1 MDAVRTFLEAQPLLA
16 LFLAIGS
23 GYLLGQVSIK
33 GFALGVGAVLF
44 TGLAIGAFAPKAA
57 PPGMVGTIGLLMFL
71 YGVGIQYGRQFF
83 AGLQGP
89 GLKWNVLAMV
99 GVTASMVVALY
110 CARLLDLSVPTAV
123 GLFAGSGTSTAAL
136 QAALAAAGN
145 QQPAVGYSV
154 AYPFGV
160 IGPILT
166 IYLVTSF
173 FKPKLAPVPPSL
185 RYGEVTID
193 KPLAIGKTLAAVEAL
208 LPDGVQ
214 VSGMRRNHANMLPD
228 PGVVLANNDAL
239 FLIGLPAA
247 VVQATQ
253 MLGHDDPR
261 RMLADRRDF
270 DVVRVYVSKPGLLG
284 RSIAEMA
291 MPDFPVRISHV
302 RRGDVELL
310 ATPDLVV
317 ESGDRLVVLVPADK
331 IGAVRRHFGDSIRA
345 NADFSYV
352 SVGFGMVLGL
362 ALGAIQIPVPGL
374 GSFSLGVAGGP
385 LIAALILGRI
395 GRTGSISWRIPAPAN
410 LVLRNFGLTLF
421 LAAVAIGAGKPFVDT
436 VADKGLLILVAGAAV
451 LLTNVLVV
459 LVLGMVVLKIPYDS
473 LVGVASGATGNPA
486 IPAYGARL
494 LQSDRVDVGYAT
506 IFPAMTIV
514 KVILAQVVI
523 ALHAGGAVG

>member
-1 MDAVRTFLEAQPLLA
+1 
-16 LFLAIGS
+16 
-23 GYLLGQVSIK
+23 
-33 GFALGVGAVLF
+33 
-44 TGLAIGAFAPKAA
+44 
-57 PPGMVGTIGLLMFL
+57 
-71 YGVGIQYGRQFF
+71 
-83 AGLQGP
+83 
-89 GLKWNVLAMV
+89 
-99 GVTASMVVALY
+99 
-110 CARLLDLSVPTAV
+110 
-123 GLFAGSGTSTAAL
+123 
-136 QAALAAAGN
+136 
-145 QQPAVGYSV
+145 
-154 AYPFGV
+154 
-160 IGPILT
+160 
-166 IYLVTSF
+166 
-173 FKPKLAPVPPSL
+173 
-185 RYGEVTID
+185 
-193 KPLAIGKTLAAVEAL
+193 
-208 LPDGVQ
+208 
-214 VSGMRRNHANMLPD
+214 
-228 PGVVLANNDAL
+228 
-239 FLIGLPAA
+239 
-247 VVQATQ
+247 
-253 MLGHDDPR
+253 
-261 RMLADRRDF
+261 
-270 DVVRVYVSKPGLLG
+270 
-284 RSIAEMA
+284 
-291 MPDFPVRISHV
+291 
-302 RRGDVELL
+302 
-310 ATPDLVV
+310 
-317 ESGDRLVVLVPADK
+317 VVLVPADK